1 MIFLG
6 SDHAGFETK
15 DLIKEMLHQVE
26 VPFEDLGAETYIPGD
41 DYVDYARRVAVRV
54 AKGYGE
60 GILICDTGIGMDI
73 AANKV
78 KGVRASLC
86 TNVMMAQ
93 RAKEHNNANILVI
106 GSEFHSPA
114 ELNEIVRVWI
124 DTKFTGDERHIR
136 RLKKIEMIERVLRLD
151 ELGMT

>member
-15 DLIKEMLHQVE
+15 DLIKEMLHQIE
-26 VPFEDLGAETYIPGD
+26 VPFEDLGPDSYIPGD

-54 AKGYGE
+54 AKGFGE

-86 TNVMMAQ
+86 FNVFMAQ
-93 RAKEHNNANILVI
+93 RAKEHNNANILI
-106 GSEFHSPA
+106 LGSELLSPSD
-114 ELNEIVRVWI
+114 LNEVVRVWL
-124 DTKFTGDERHIR
+124 DTKFSGEERHIR
-136 RLKKIEMIERVLRLD
+136 RMKKIEMIERVLRLED
-151 ELGMT
+151 LGV